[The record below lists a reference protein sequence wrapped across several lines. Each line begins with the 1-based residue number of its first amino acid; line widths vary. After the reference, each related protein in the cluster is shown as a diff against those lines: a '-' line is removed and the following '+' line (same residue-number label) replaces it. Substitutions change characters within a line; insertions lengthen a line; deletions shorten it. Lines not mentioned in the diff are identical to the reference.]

1 METSELLRSL
11 LNKPKEEIQVALVAL
26 MVADKIDFVEVN
38 KSYVEYLKYKKEDN
52 RSITVEAG
60 TCIMNSLFIAQ
71 RKGKLTDLEN
81 NIVQRNLYFLN
92 NVYKGFNMEQIN
104 KDLKYIG
111 SEEAKK
117 LSWYYEHKN
126 K

>member
-1 METSELLRSL
+1 METSELLEL
-11 LNKPKEEIQVALVAL
+11 LSNKPKDEIQDYLVAL
-26 MVADKIDFVEVN
+26 MVADKIDFTEVN

-52 RSITVEAG
+52 RSITAEAG
-60 TCIMNSLFIAQ
+60 ACIMNSLFVAKN
-71 RKGKLTDLEN
+71 KGKLTDLEN

-92 NVYKGFNMEQIN
+92 NIYKGFNMEHIN

-111 SEEAKK
+111 NEEAKK
-117 LSWYYEHKN
+117 FSWYYNNN